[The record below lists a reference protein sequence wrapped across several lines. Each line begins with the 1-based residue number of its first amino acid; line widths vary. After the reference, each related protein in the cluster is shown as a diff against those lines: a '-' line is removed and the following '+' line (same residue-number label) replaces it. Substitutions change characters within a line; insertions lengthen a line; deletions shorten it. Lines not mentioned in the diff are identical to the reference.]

1 VDAASY
7 LEFPLVD
14 SEMSVEL
21 FGPQDDEIGAM
32 QREIWQAIRW
42 SLTKDIQNLKT
53 ASADELEQ
61 NLHKIFG
68 YSSNAALLRLGIV
81 LKDWLE
87 LPEPHESAAD
97 FLPLALETAT
107 LSIAEIENLFPQL
120 QRALRNLTEQA
131 PP

>member
-1 VDAASY
+1 MDAASY

-42 SLTKDIQNLKT
+42 SLTKDIQNLKIT
-53 ASADELEQ
+53 SADELEQ
-61 NLHKIFG
+61 SLHKIFG
-68 YSSNAALLRLGIV
+68 YSSNAALLRLGII

-87 LPEPHESAAD
+87 LPLPHESIAD
-97 FLPLALETAT
+97 FLPLALNSAT
-107 LSIAEIENLFPQL
+107 LSIAEMEKLFPHL
-120 QRALRNLTEQA
+120 WE
-131 PP
+131 PPPHTPQK

>member
-1 VDAASY
+1 MDAASY

-21 FGPQDDEIGAM
+21 FGPQEDEIGAM

-68 YSSNAALLRLGIV
+68 YSSNAALLRLGII

-87 LPEPHESAAD
+87 MSQPHSSTTD

-107 LSIAEIENLFPQL
+107 LSIAEIEKLFPHLSENPLTL
-120 QRALRNLTEQA
+120 QKHAI
-131 PP
+131 

>member
-1 VDAASY
+1 MDAASY

-42 SLTKDIQNLKT
+42 SLTKDIQNLKIT
-53 ASADELEQ
+53 SADELEQ
-61 NLHKIFG
+61 SLHKIFG
-68 YSSNAALLRLGIV
+68 YSSNAALLRLGII

-87 LPEPHESAAD
+87 LPLPHESIAD
-97 FLPLALETAT
+97 FLPLALNSAT
-107 LSIAEIENLFPQL
+107 LSIAEMEKLFPHL
-120 QRALRNLTEQA
+120 WENPLTHHRNNA
-131 PP
+131 I

>member
-21 FGPQDDEIGAM
+21 FGPQEDEIGAM

-42 SLTKDIQNLKT
+42 SLTKDIQNLNT

-68 YSSNAALLRLGIV
+68 YSSNAALLRLGII

-87 LPEPHESAAD
+87 MSQHHSSTTD

-107 LSIAEIENLFPQL
+107 ISIAEIEKLFPHLSENPLTL
-120 QRALRNLTEQA
+120 QKHAI
-131 PP
+131 